1 MATTEQIIIQLK
13 DEFTATMNK
22 VNSSLAKTQ
31 TEGTKAGEVFKG
43 MFGLET
49 LNKGVEIAK
58 RVVEFSM
65 EALQNWNK
73 QKDVIKTFTRDD
85 IMAEKQLKELREE
98 GGGIMPIEEM
108 TAAWQRLKLR
118 GIDPTSK
125 QMKAFAD
132 IAKSQ
137 NKSVA
142 SLGDSVSH
150 ALMGHYRGLM
160 EFGIQTKK
168 VGDQLQMSFM
178 GHTQMIKD
186 SKEAM
191 MDYLTS
197 VGQMPGVKGAV
208 ENTNPLQRAQGKFK
222 ESGEAAGKAIAETL
236 APAFT
241 DFLDNMTHI
250 LEKIP
255 KILGDTVSA
264 KEQQRNDRL
273 AMLFAAYNKK
283 GTSDIFQN
291 NVVKQIESLMP
302 ESFKGINMNDKEAV
316 SAKMKILSKQ
326 QNYQNKLEG
335 YQDEATDLQFEA
347 NKEQEHI
354 NQLWKDETKGLEN
367 SQAIINAAGG
377 KDKAKGYIDD
387 QIIKY
392 GFQAVKSL
400 NELAHPG
407 SVHDIFNSRNEV
419 IGTSLNGI
427 VDQSQQ
433 EMKHLDKT
441 LIKLA
446 VATSNEDLY
455 KEFTNSI
462 DKVFSPKKPGTNDVD
477 QETAAD
483 ELSSI
488 TSGAPKIFNINI
500 QELIHE
506 QIIQANTLTESKE
519 QIKKIAIEALTDGL
533 NNVQA
538 IAQK

>member
-22 VNSSLAKTQ
+22 VNAALVKTQ

-43 MFGLET
+43 MFGLQT

-222 ESGEAAGKAIAETL
+222 ESEEAAGKAIAEAL
-236 APAFT
+236 APSFT
-241 DFLDNMTHI
+241 TFLEDITHI
-250 LEKIP
+250 LDKIP
-255 KILGDTVSA
+255 KLLGDTISNKERDRNA
-264 KEQQRNDRL
+264 LLSSNIGQYQYYKEQGDSKMMKYFEERFMKEMPGKFKGLDINKDQDKIQPILDL
-273 AMLFAAYNKK
+273 A
-283 GTSDIFQN
+283 
-291 NVVKQIESLMP
+291 VKQSESRSKAEEWTEREKDFDYQINKDQEENDAIIKRLQEKLTDKGYSQDQITKGMMTSAGIDKLFIESGL
-302 ESFKGINMNDKEAV
+302 DV
-316 SAKMKILSKQ
+316 SK
-326 QNYQNKLEG
+326 Y
-335 YQDEATDLQFEA
+335 
-347 NKEQEHI
+347 
-354 NQLWKDETKGLEN
+354 GLEYKAN
-367 SQAIINAAGG
+367 VGRIHKNVAGRALVHAKSEEYNEQADAL
-377 KDKAKGYIDD
+377 DKALSVDN
-387 QIIKY
+387 
-392 GFQAVKSL
+392 KST
-400 NELAHPG
+400 NET
-407 SVHDIFNSRNEV
+407 
-419 IGTSLNGI
+419 GTENQ
-427 VDQSQQ
+427 D
-433 EMKHLDKT
+433 
-441 LIKLA
+441 
-446 VATSNEDLY
+446 
-455 KEFTNSI
+455 
-462 DKVFSPKKPGTNDVD
+462 
-477 QETAAD
+477 AAD